1 MAYEHFKYVVEIKQ
15 IGRETTTETK
25 EFCTLKEPT
34 EIKGETTYGNRVEV
48 TYKQEF
54 EVRDIPVTRTIE
66 MQVYRQEVATLN
78 LKAVIDAV
86 NAGKP

>member
-15 IGRETTTETK
+15 IGLETTTETK

-34 EIKGETTYGNRVEV
+34 ELKDNSYGRSETA
-48 TYKQEF
+48 YKQAF
-54 EVRDIPVTRTIE
+54 EVRDIPVTRTAE
-66 MQVYRQEVATLN
+66 WQVYRQEVKQIN

-86 NAGKP
+86 NSGAAQ